1 MKKFGMNYSLT
12 STKQMGRKLGWV
24 RTSPKYFQLIQEA
37 NQIVCLDFVQQWAI
51 PLNIHTPPMDD
62 TVFLVSKFEDIH
74 LIMSA
79 FQVFEN
85 EVRLWTAI
93 TYPLVF
99 GFPVSGKK
107 QFPMDDP

>member
-1 MKKFGMNYSLT
+1 MY
-12 STKQMGRKLGWV
+12 
-24 RTSPKYFQLIQEA
+24 
-37 NQIVCLDFVQQWAI
+37 WAI
-51 PLNIHTPPMDD
+51 PLNIHPPPPPPPMDD

-79 FQVFEN
+79 IFLEFQVFEN